1 MNRVCVFI
9 DGSSFYF
16 GLKRNNRITRVDYH
30 EFSKGIIGPD
40 RNLIRTYYYNSTYD
54 PVSSPEQRKGQQP
67 FLDSLTRMPYVEL
80 RMGRIIPLRDGGFR
94 EKGTDVL
101 LASDIIFYAAR
112 NFYDTAIV
120 ITEDPDFAP
129 VLNQLKELG
138 PHVELGLFRDSQ
150 PRELVSAADRV
161 IPLEDVLD
169 KFSSKIFPEIPEENF
184 GNRLE
189 VSPLKKRTVF
199 KAVAKNS

>member
-129 VLNQLKELG
+129 VLNQLK
-138 PHVELGLFRDSQ
+138 
-150 PRELVSAADRV
+150 
-161 IPLEDVLD
+161 
-169 KFSSKIFPEIPEENF
+169 
-184 GNRLE
+184 
-189 VSPLKKRTVF
+189 
-199 KAVAKNS
+199 

>member
-1 MNRVCVFI
+1 
-9 DGSSFYF
+9 
-16 GLKRNNRITRVDYH
+16 
-30 EFSKGIIGPD
+30 
-40 RNLIRTYYYNSTYD
+40 
-54 PVSSPEQRKGQQP
+54 
-67 FLDSLTRMPYVEL
+67 
-80 RMGRIIPLRDGGFR
+80 FR
-94 EKGTDVL
+94 EKGADVL

-138 PHVELGLFRDSQ
+138 PHLELGLFRDSQ
-150 PRELVSAADRV
+150 PRELVSATDRV

-169 KFSSKIFPEIPEENF
+169 KFASKIFPEIPEENF

-189 VSPLKKRTVF
+189 ESPLK
-199 KAVAKNS
+199 